1 MAAAPARKPQPKPP
15 IVTTIGS
22 IEPAT
27 QAVRARFESHSTAD
41 IAAAIAHADA
51 AFRTWRE
58 VSIAERAI
66 PMRALAGILRERKDR
81 YARLITTEMGKPIT
95 EALAEI
101 EKCAWTCDFYAEHA
115 AAFLADEPVET
126 NARAS
131 FVAFEP
137 LGVVL
142 AVMPWNYPFWQ
153 VIRFL
158 APALMAGN
166 AALLKHASNVPQCAL
181 AIEEVVRD
189 AGFPIGLLR
198 TLLLSGADVEPVIAD
213 DRVRAVTLTGSTATG
228 ARIADLAGRAVKK
241 AVLELG
247 GSDPF
252 IVLRDADLGAAAETA
267 AKARFQNAGQSC
279 IAAKR
284 FLVEEGVAADFER
297 RLADAIRALRVGDP
311 LDPAT
316 QVGPLAREDLRDT
329 LERQV
334 AESVRMGARVVVG
347 GRRRDGA
354 GWFYEPTLLAD
365 VTEDMPVL
373 KEETFGPVAA
383 LLRVRDAD
391 EAVRVANSSPY
402 GLGAALWT
410 SDEAAARAI
419 ARRIESGSVFIN
431 GMVASDPRLPFGGVK
446 KSGYGRELSTYGIR
460 EFVNIQTI
468 WIGPAKQPPTVA
480 RAE

>member
-1 MAAAPARKPQPKPP
+1 M
-15 IVTTIGS
+15 IES

-27 QAVRARFESHSTAD
+27 ETVRARFDELSNAD
-41 IAAAIAHADA
+41 VIAAIAAADA
-51 AFRTWRE
+51 AFRSWR
-58 VSIAERAI
+58 VVPMAERAVR
-66 PMRALAGILRERKDR
+66 MRLLATVLRDRKDR

-95 EALAEI
+95 EAQAEI
-101 EKCAWTCDFYAEHA
+101 DKCALNCDHYAEHA
-115 AAFLADEPVET
+115 ATYLADEVVET
-126 NARAS
+126 NARTS
-131 FVAFEP
+131 YVAFEP
-137 LGVVL
+137 MGVIL

-181 AIEEVVRD
+181 AIQEAVRD
-189 AGFPIGLLR
+189 AGFPPDLMR
-198 TLLLSGADVEPVIAD
+198 TLLVAGAAIEPAIAD
-213 DRVRAVTLTGSTATG
+213 DRVRAVTLTGSTDTG
-228 ARIADLAGRAVKK
+228 ARIAELAGRHVKK

-252 IVLRDADLGAAAETA
+252 IVLRDADVAAAAATA
-267 AKARFQNAGQSC
+267 TKARFQNAGQSC

-284 FLVEEGVAADFER
+284 FLVEEPVAADFER
-297 RLADAIRALRVGDP
+297 RFAAAISALRVGDP

-316 QVGPLAREDLRDT
+316 QVGPLARGDLRET

-334 AESVRMGARVVVG
+334 SESVRMGARVVVG
-347 GRRRDGA
+347 GTKRRGI

-373 KEETFGPVAA
+373 TEETFGPVAA
-383 LLRVRDAD
+383 LLAVRDAD
-391 EAVRVANSSPY
+391 EAVRIANSSPY

-410 SDEAAARAI
+410 ADETAARAI

-446 KSGYGRELSTYGIR
+446 KSGYGRELSSFGIR
-460 EFVNIQTI
+460 EFVNVQTI
-468 WIGPAKQPPTVA
+468 WIGPAAAQQTVA
-480 RAE
+480 NAE